1 MACSRLRRS
10 GDAGDLGPN
19 FKGLGPC
26 GSILD
31 GWNLMTM
38 EVEQVADPIVSGQE
52 PLRLPG

>member
-1 MACSRLRRS
+1 M
-10 GDAGDLGPN
+10 
-19 FKGLGPC
+19 GPC

-31 GWNLMTM
+31 GWNLMTT